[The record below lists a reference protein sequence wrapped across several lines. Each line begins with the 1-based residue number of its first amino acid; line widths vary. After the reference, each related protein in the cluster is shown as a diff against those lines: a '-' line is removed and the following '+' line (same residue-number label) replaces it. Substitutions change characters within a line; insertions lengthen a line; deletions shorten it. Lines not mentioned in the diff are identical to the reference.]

1 MPFLSIA
8 EIAKLAGANR
18 ETVRKR
24 KDQLGLKAG
33 KGSTPNKQLFESRD
47 LLMLIP
53 DPGDD
58 NSGRKIE
65 VSLTEARTREALAK
79 AEKTELENETSRGE
93 RIPREDVEDVAEEV
107 FAMIRERIDGSSL
120 LPDEKELIFEDMRK
134 IAKDLG

>member
-33 KGSTPNKQLFESRD
+33 RGSTPNKQLFESRD

-58 NSGRKIE
+58 NSGRKID

-79 AEKTELENETSRGE
+79 AEKLEIEIEASRGE
-93 RIPREDVEDVAEEV
+93 RVPIDDVMDVHEELM
-107 FAMIRERIDGSSL
+107 AMIRERIDGSNL
-120 LPDEKELIFEDMRK
+120 TPEEKELIFEDMRK
-134 IAKDLG
+134 IAKDL